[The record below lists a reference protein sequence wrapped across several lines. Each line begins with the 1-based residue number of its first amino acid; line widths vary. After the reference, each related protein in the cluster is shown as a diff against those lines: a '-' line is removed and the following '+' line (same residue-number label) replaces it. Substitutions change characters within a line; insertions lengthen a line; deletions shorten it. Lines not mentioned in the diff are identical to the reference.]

1 MASHFFLL
9 VLFSFFSSLVFAL
22 LVKDDPGDQFRF
34 GLLMFGGMVCSAVL
48 LGWLMFSLPI

>member
-1 MASHFFLL
+1 MASHFLLL

-22 LVKDDPGDQFRF
+22 LVRDDPGDQFRF

-48 LGWLMFSLPI
+48 LGWLMFPLPI